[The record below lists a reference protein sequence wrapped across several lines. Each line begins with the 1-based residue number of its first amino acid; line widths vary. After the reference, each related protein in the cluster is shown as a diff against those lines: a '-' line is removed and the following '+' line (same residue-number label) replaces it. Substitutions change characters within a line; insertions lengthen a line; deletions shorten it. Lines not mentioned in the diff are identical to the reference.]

1 MGLTSERWVSVSR
14 FRREDLPTF
23 GAPARA
29 MCPVRVGAVDMGKEF
44 KAGPDGPP
52 CDGSGKQGRRCEVAG
67 PIEVRAAKSLDASSC
82 REGRKKARTPKGPRE
97 GMAGDGLLSH
107 ALSGVVPS
115 ALQGLTAGFGMG
127 PGVAPAR

>member
-1 MGLTSERWVSVSR
+1 MDLWGVTESIPRW
-14 FRREDLPTF
+14 
-23 GAPARA
+23 A
-29 MCPVRVGAVDMGKEF
+29 
-44 KAGPDGPP
+44 
-52 CDGSGKQGRRCEVAG
+52 
-67 PIEVRAAKSLDASSC
+67 
-82 REGRKKARTPKGPRE
+82 KARTPEGPRE